1 MINYLKVGQI
11 VNTHGVRGEVKVYPL
26 TDDLKRFDKLKFVFI
41 KSGDQYKKV
50 QVQGVK
56 YVKSMAVLKLSG
68 IESMNDAEKYRDMY
82 IYIDRENAIKL
93 PEDTYFIADLIGMDV
108 LDGLGN
114 PLGKLTNVISTGSND
129 VYEIKPEEG
138 KSFLIPAIGDV
149 VKDVDVAN
157 KKMVVELLEGLI

>member
-56 YVKSMAVLKLSG
+56 YVKAMAVLKLSG

-108 LDGLGN
+108 LDGSGN

-129 VYEIKPEEG
+129 VYEIKPEAG

-149 VKDVDVAN
+149 VKDVDVVN